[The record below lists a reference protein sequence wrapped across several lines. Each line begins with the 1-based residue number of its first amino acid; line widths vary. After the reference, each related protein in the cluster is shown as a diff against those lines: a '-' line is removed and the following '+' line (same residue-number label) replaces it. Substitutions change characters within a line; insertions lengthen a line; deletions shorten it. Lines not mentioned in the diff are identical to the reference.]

1 MRDNLKSM
9 SSSVG
14 LFLFF
19 VIVTIIVLFPLYYL
33 VIASLQPSSE
43 VFRTGMKLVFDPE
56 IMGLDNYKLL
66 FTYRDGIYFSWFKN
80 SVLIAGLFTILSL
93 FLSSFVGYGLGLYDF
108 KFKNLIFTMVLL
120 VMMVPLEILML
131 PLYKLTVQFKI
142 INTYAGVI
150 LPFVVSPI
158 AIFFFRQ
165 FASGISEDYLDAGR
179 IDGCTEIGI
188 YFRIMVPLMKPAFG
202 AMTILLAMQNWN
214 SFVWPLIV
222 LRTNEMFTLTIGLSS
237 LIGPYGENFDVMI
250 AGAVLAVIPVV
261 IVFLFN
267 QRFFIAGLTAGGVK
281 G

>member
-1 MRDNLKSM
+1 
-9 SSSVG
+9 
-14 LFLFF
+14 
-19 VIVTIIVLFPLYYL
+19 
-33 VIASLQPSSE
+33 
-43 VFRTGMKLVFDPE
+43 
-56 IMGLDNYKLL
+56 
-66 FTYRDGIYFSWFKN
+66 
-80 SVLIAGLFTILSL
+80 
-93 FLSSFVGYGLGLYDF
+93 
-108 KFKNLIFTMVLL
+108 MVLL

>member
-1 MRDNLKSM
+1 MKTDFKANA
-9 SSSVG
+9 SSVV

-19 VIVTIIVLFPLYYL
+19 VFITIVVLFPLYYL

-43 VFRTGMKLVFDPE
+43 VFRTGMKLTFDPE
-56 IMGLDNYKLL
+56 IMGLNNYKVLMG
-66 FTYRDGIYFSWFKN
+66 YRDGIYFSWFKN
-80 SVLIAGLFTILSL
+80 SVLIAALFTICSL
-93 FLSSFVGYGLGLYDF
+93 FFSSFVGYGLGLYDF
-108 KFKNLIFTMVLL
+108 KFKNTIFTLVLL

-131 PLYKLTVQFKI
+131 PLYKLTVQFGI

-150 LPFVVSPI
+150 LPFMVSPI

-250 AGAVLAVIPVV
+250 AGAVLAVFPIVV
-261 IVFLFN
+261 LFLFN